1 VEIVKDNVEKI
12 VELATIRLFFRDG
25 QVVPITN
32 VVDFEDD
39 GITYTITQQNGD
51 YFSVP
56 IEDNVK
62 LVEVSYV

>member
-1 VEIVKDNVEKI
+1 MEIVKDNVEKI